1 MSLDNTD
8 VYRYRKSMIQAVWFV
23 QQAVYH
29 WFVFV
34 KGEQRENSLKEFG
47 YEKKLP

>member
-1 MSLDNTD
+1 MSLDNND
-8 VYRYRKSMIQAVWFV
+8 VYGYLKSIIQAVWFV

-34 KGEQRENSLKEFG
+34 KGEQCRNSLREFS
-47 YEKKLP
+47 YEKLP